1 MVEEKGELCF
11 QEEVGR
17 LWEAGYSEDEIAR
30 RMGVDQGWVEA
41 IVSMIEPKDQRDAGR
56 PA

>member
-1 MVEEKGELCF
+1 MEEKGELCL

-17 LWEAGYSEDEIAR
+17 LWGAGFSEDEIAR
-30 RMGVDQGWVEA
+30 SMGVDQGWVED
-41 IVSMIEPKDQRDAGR
+41 IVSMIEPEDQSDAGR